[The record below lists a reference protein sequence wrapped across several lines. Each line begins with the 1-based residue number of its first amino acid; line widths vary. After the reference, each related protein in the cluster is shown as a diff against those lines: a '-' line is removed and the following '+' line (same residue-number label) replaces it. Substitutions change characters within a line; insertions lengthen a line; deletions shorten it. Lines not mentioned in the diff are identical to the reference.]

1 MVRQGKEV
9 GGVLDDLEEKYVYQ
23 DVARESRRPS
33 EREAMA
39 RRRRSPPLRGSWES
53 GLVCG
58 ILCNGISG
66 KYLLHTCDW
75 KFGFLCK
82 ALDRL
87 ACTCA

>member
-1 MVRQGKEV
+1 
-9 GGVLDDLEEKYVYQ
+9 VLDDLEEKYVYQ

-33 EREAMA
+33 EQEAMA

-66 KYLLHTCDW
+66 KYREVGSWGRVPFSKKLMSPTPRRKWYLTTGRRAH
-75 KFGFLCK
+75 
-82 ALDRL
+82 
-87 ACTCA
+87 